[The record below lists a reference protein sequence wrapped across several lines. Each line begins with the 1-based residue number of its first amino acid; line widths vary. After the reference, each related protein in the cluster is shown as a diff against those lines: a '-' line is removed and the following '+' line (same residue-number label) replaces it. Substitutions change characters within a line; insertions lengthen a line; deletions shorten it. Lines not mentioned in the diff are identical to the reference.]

1 MAPISSIPSGRF
13 LRRFVMNL
21 AAATVIAGAAVL
33 PLAVWSPIAPAAADD
48 DGGGGGSHG
57 SGGHGDGG
65 SDASGDGSSNSGP
78 GGGDDGGETEGSDD
92 AGDDAGS
99 GAGRGAE
106 RDGHDY
112 IRGEVVVAN
121 LSSRARREIGGL
133 GFVIIEERPFVAL
146 GLTVAR
152 LRVPPRMAAPAART
166 LLAAR
171 YPELLVDL
179 NALYRPQGQRIL
191 PAPDYAERLIGW
203 GHAAAGCGGG
213 LRIGVLDTA
222 VDGGIPAL
230 QGARIVQRSFL
241 SGDAPHA
248 GMAHGTAVAAILVGQ
263 AAGGGYGL
271 LPGAE
276 LDVGEVFAKDATGQ
290 AVAEVL
296 ALVGGLNW
304 LAEQD
309 LPVINLSLAGDPN
322 ALVAFALRRAAARR
336 IVVVA
341 AAGNG
346 GPEAAP
352 AFPASEPAVIGVT
365 ALDSRSQPYAAA
377 NRGDYVD
384 FAAPGVRIWTPGADP
399 DGSYVSGTSFATPY
413 VTAAIGAL
421 IASAGVADPTRVT
434 TMLAATATDLGAPG
448 KDPVFGWGL
457 IQATN
462 PCVALTLQPRNSS
475 ISSE

>member
-1 MAPISSIPSGRF
+1 MHGGRL
-13 LRRFVMNL
+13 LRRFAMNL
-21 AAATVIAGAAVL
+21 AAAAVIAGAAVL
-33 PLAVWSPIAPAAADD
+33 PLAVWSPIVPAAADD
-48 DGGGGGSHG
+48 GGGGDNHG
-57 SGGHGDGG
+57 SGGGGHGDDGG
-65 SDASGDGSSNSGP
+65 SGASGEGGSNAGP

-92 AGDDAGS
+92 AGGS
-99 GAGRGAE
+99 GAGGGSERG
-106 RDGHDY
+106 GHDY

-133 GFVIIEERPFVAL
+133 GFVIIEERPFAAL

-152 LRVPPRMAAPAART
+152 LRVPPRMASPAART

-179 NALYRPQGQRIL
+179 NAIYRPQGQRIL
-191 PAPDYAERLIGW
+191 PTPDYAERLIGW

-230 QGARIVQRSFL
+230 HGAKIVQRSFL
-241 SGDAPHA
+241 SGDAQHA
-248 GMAHGTAVAAILVGQ
+248 GTEHGTAVAAILVGQ

-276 LDVGEVFAKDATGQ
+276 VDVGEVFAKDAAGQ

-304 LAEQD
+304 LAEQGV
-309 LPVINLSLAGDPN
+309 PVINLSLAGDAN

-384 FAAPGVRIWTPGADP
+384 FAAPGVRIWTPGVDP
-399 DGSYVSGTSFATPY
+399 AGSYVSGTSFATPY
-413 VTAAIGAL
+413 VTAAISAL
-421 IASAGVADPTRVT
+421 VARAGVADPTRVAT
-434 TMLAATATDLGAPG
+434 LLAATAIDLGAPG
-448 KDPVFGWGL
+448 KDAVFGWGL
-457 IQATN
+457 IQAAN
-462 PCVALTLQPRNSS
+462 PCVALTQQPDKYSL
-475 ISSE
+475 SSE